1 MDESV
6 RPTSRRV
13 RSTRA
18 ATPAAGQ
25 GRKTSNGKARSP
37 ATDARAAQRA
47 PAPRRS
53 AVEAWR
59 ATRAAR
65 KQARVE
71 RLAAQKAE
79 QERDGKGNAP

>member
-1 MDESV
+1 MDEIV
-6 RPTSRRV
+6 KPTPRRV
-13 RSTRA
+13 RPPKV

-25 GRKTSNGKARSP
+25 GRKTSHGKAPSP
-37 ATDARAAQRA
+37 APGARTGQRA
-47 PAPRRS
+47 QPPRRS

-79 QERDGKGNAP
+79 QEKDGEGNAP